1 LEALPIRQGD
11 GDGVVLKTL
20 PDGLVR
26 HTEVGRFRL
35 VRPGSWS
42 LWSHRGRVIG
52 YVLTV
57 DLAAVGLVLL
67 CLRAAPVLA
76 TDLLTFAILL
86 TCAVA
91 YGEATRRVERLH
103 RQDDHTP
110 HTDLNSVWMFAGVL
124 LLHPALTAIVI
135 IVFHL
140 HRWLRVAHKAAHR
153 MTFSVAAG
161 ICGATAAA
169 GILVLAGRYHRF
181 AGLPH
186 DLSGFAVLASAAVV
200 VLVVDAG
207 LVAVVIA
214 LASAEPSLRASVGD
228 WSGYAVEAAT
238 IALGALLAWALV
250 DWQVMAVAIVGVT
263 MVLHGRVLIHP
274 LRTAASTDAKTGL
287 LNTAAWYAAGQRQL
301 DRASRQQSSVGVLI
315 IDLDHFKRVNDV
327 HGHLAGDQVLVA
339 VAKVITGQ
347 VRGSDLVG
355 RFGGEEF
362 VVLLPVADGAE
373 LVRAADRIR
382 QEIAGLTLRVTG
394 HHGTVQFRGQTASVG
409 IAVFPRHG
417 DTLDK
422 LLRAA
427 DKALFAA
434 KAAGRDQIQLA
445 GLPRRRWP

>member
-1 LEALPIRQGD
+1 M
-11 GDGVVLKTL
+11 VLKTF
-20 PDGLVR
+20 PDELVR

-52 YVLTV
+52 YVLAV
-57 DLAAVGLVLL
+57 DLVAAGLMLL
-67 CLRAAPVLA
+67 CLRLVPVLS
-76 TDLLTFAILL
+76 TDLPTFAILL
-86 TCAVA
+86 ACCVG

-103 RQDDHTP
+103 RQDAHTP
-110 HTDLNSVWMFAGVL
+110 HLDLNSVWMFAGVL
-124 LLHPALTAIVI
+124 LLHPALTAVVI
-135 IVFHL
+135 IVFQL
-140 HRWLRVAHKAAHR
+140 HRWLRVAHRPAHR
-153 MTFSVAAG
+153 VTFNVAAG
-161 ICGATAAA
+161 ICAATAAVGVVA
-169 GILVLAGRYHRF
+169 LAGRYHRF

-186 DLSGFAVLASAAVV
+186 DLGGFMVIVSAAMVL
-200 VLVVDAG
+200 LVVDAG

-214 LASAEPSLRASVGD
+214 LATAEPSLRAAAAGR
-228 WSGYAVEAAT
+228 GEYAVEAAT
-238 IALGALLAWALV
+238 GALGALLAWALV
-250 DWQVMAVAIVGVT
+250 DWPVMAVAIVGVT

-301 DRASRQQSSVGVLI
+301 DRASRQRNSVGVLI

-339 VAKVITGQ
+339 VAKAITGQ

-382 QEIAGLTLRVTG
+382 QEIAGLTLWVTG
-394 HHGTVQFRGQTASVG
+394 HHGPVQFGGQTASVG
-409 IAVFPRHG
+409 IAVYPRHG
-417 DTLDK
+417 DTLEA

-427 DKALFAA
+427 DSALFAA
-434 KAAGRDQIQLA
+434 KAAGRDQLQFA
-445 GLPRRRWP
+445 GVPAKTVIPHQSGRRPSFD